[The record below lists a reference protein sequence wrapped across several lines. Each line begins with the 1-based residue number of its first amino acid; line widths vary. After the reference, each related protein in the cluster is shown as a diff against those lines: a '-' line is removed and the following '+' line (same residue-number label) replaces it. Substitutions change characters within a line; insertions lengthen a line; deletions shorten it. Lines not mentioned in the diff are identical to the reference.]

1 MNIGNMHVLSKN
13 NEFDT
18 ISENL
23 RNRAKQDGRLLN
35 AFGKTTMDLEKG
47 QQKSDIHLEP
57 ELKPAQ
63 SRGNAQVLAKKG
75 KVKLLRELIHP
86 RWRV

>member
-35 AFGKTTMDLEKG
+35 AFGKTTMDLEMG

-57 ELKPAQ
+57 ELLEN
-63 SRGNAQVLAKKG
+63 SS
-75 KVKLLRELIHP
+75 IHGGEFSVSSTK
-86 RWRV
+86 RVYISKHNVIG

>member
-18 ISENL
+18 ISEIL

-35 AFGKTTMDLEKG
+35 AFGKTTMDLEMG
-47 QQKSDIHLEP
+47 QQKSDIH
-57 ELKPAQ
+57 
-63 SRGNAQVLAKKG
+63 
-75 KVKLLRELIHP
+75 
-86 RWRV
+86 